1 MPPVTALLVTQR
13 PWQQSTTTVWLSTVR
28 HNSTDLLYTEHSLVP
43 RPRLFSVGE
52 GVVSFLMCMTSV
64 ERHRKDLIDS
74 HTQPR
79 QQTETCPHIHIHNRA
94 VSQHI
99 LSFCSISQFTWSS
112 LSMTPP
118 GIPHTVKSTAKA
130 GQPLRLAIQAKYYSV
145 SALRCLKPA

>member
-1 MPPVTALLVTQR
+1 MLPITALLVTQW
-13 PWQQSTTTVWLSTVR
+13 PWQQSTTTVWLSMV
-28 HNSTDLLYTEHSLVP
+28 HHISIDLLYTEHSLVP
-43 RPRLFSVGE
+43 RPMLFSVAK

-64 ERHRKDLIDS
+64 ERRRKDLIDR

-99 LSFCSISQFTWSS
+99 LSLRGISQFTWSS

-130 GQPLRLAIQAKYYSV
+130 GRSHMLAIQAKYYSI